1 MTMAQGGK
9 PVVVADSVSN
19 CELFTTSTLQNKE
32 STIQVQNG
40 QNCSF

>member
-1 MTMAQGGK
+1 MTMAQGDK

-19 CELFTTSTLQNKE
+19 CELFTTSTLQSKE

-40 QNCSF
+40 QNRCI